1 MIAVQLVFQLGDAVS
16 LVLIAKVF
24 YSMTLLTQGADDL
37 LGLLGWDAGV
47 VPALNDHERRLNVVD
62 LCDGRYGA
70 EDLPVVRQRA
80 VFAFAVCAAVFRRI
94 FKEGLEVVHTPRC
107 RWRST
112 SDPAG
117 AWRRKAS

>member
-62 LCDGRYGA
+62 LCDGRHGA
-70 EDLPVVRQRA
+70 EDLPMVRQRA

-94 FKEGLEVVHTPRC
+94 FKEGHIPTVSMAQHQ
-107 RWRST
+107 RS
-112 SDPAG
+112 G
-117 AWRRKAS
+117 RRVAQESVMKPP